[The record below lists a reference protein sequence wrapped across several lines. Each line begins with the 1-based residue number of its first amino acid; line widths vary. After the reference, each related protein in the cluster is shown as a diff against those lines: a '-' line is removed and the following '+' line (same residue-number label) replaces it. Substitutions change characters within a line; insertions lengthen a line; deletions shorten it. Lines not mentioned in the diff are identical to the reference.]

1 MCTAGDRTEGLGGL
15 EAGARAAPLST
26 SQHAE
31 QAAGTSVRPQLLT
44 AKLVSQLGANGMVRH
59 TTSVLTEKPLG
70 SLTKQ
75 ASWHVLQQ
83 IEERKTTKFT
93 KKKKKIASRGEK
105 KK

>member
-1 MCTAGDRTEGLGGL
+1 MGLRL
-15 EAGARAAPLST
+15 VPVPPPSPLLST
-26 SQHAE
+26 QNRL
-31 QAAGTSVRPQLLT
+31 QGTSMRPQLLT

-93 KKKKKIASRGEK
+93 KKKKKLLPEGEK
-105 KK
+105 KIIHN